1 LRIDGI
7 IWLEAVIEKLANR
20 HGVTTDDVEDVLAAE
35 PRVRFI
41 ERGHRR
47 GENVYAAFG
56 RTGGGRRLL
65 VFFVYKPRTHEALI
79 LSAREPSRRERR
91 LYEKE

>member
-1 LRIDGI
+1 
-7 IWLEAVIEKLANR
+7 
-20 HGVTTDDVEDVLAAE
+20 
-35 PRVRFI
+35 
-41 ERGHRR
+41 
-47 GENVYAAFG
+47 VYAAFG

-91 LYEKE
+91 LYEKK